1 MPSLFEARCRLPTSA
16 NCVTSTC
23 GHELRL
29 PFLAGTMASTTFR
42 FLRAGALSLAGA
54 AARGEPC
61 IRPVSTTPLP
71 VPPPCEGLP
80 DSDTAKAAPPP
91 NELPRRCVVT
101 IDAHGS
107 EDRVKDASS
116 GAQVAFEKLPL
127 RPVRTP

>member
-23 GHELRL
+23 GHEPRL
-29 PFLAGTMASTTFR
+29 SFLAGTVASTTFR

-71 VPPPCEGLP
+71 VTPACVGFP
-80 DSDTAKAAPPP
+80 DLDTAATAPPP
-91 NELPRRCVVT
+91 NAFRRRCVVT
-101 IDAHGS
+101 IDAHES
-107 EDRVKDASS
+107 EDRVKDASA
-116 GAQVAFEKLPL
+116 GAQVAFLQLPL